1 MFMLT
6 DGHLFV
12 LVVIS
17 VMVECVCIDG
27 WPRLCWWSY
36 LLWSN
41 VYALMDG
48 QVCAGGYSHL
58 QMAMLVLPDGDMSMN
73 GHICVDGWSY
83 LCSQSCLC

>member
-41 VYALMDG
+41 VYAFMDG
-48 QVCAGGYSHL
+48 HI
-58 QMAMLVLPDGDMSMN
+58 LVLVVIYVMVE
-73 GHICVDGWSY
+73 CVCIDGWPS
-83 LCSQSCLC
+83 LCWWLFTFTDGNAGVT